1 MAFLCLCILYAFCV
15 FLRLYIFHKCIKI
28 RSLIINIHVKEQ
40 KFCLSLGDTINNH
53 KFQRHG
59 GKRAATW
66 TSVTLRH
73 SIHQP

>member
-1 MAFLCLCILYAFCV
+1 MYNGFYMF
-15 FLRLYIFHKCIKI
+15 LYIIYIKT
-28 RSLIINIHVKEQ
+28 RSLIINIHVKEE
-40 KFCLSLGDTINNH
+40 KICLSLGDTINNH

-59 GKRAATW
+59 GESAATR